1 MKKVL
6 TAIVTFVFS
15 LCLICAT
22 LATASAASVKKVTG
36 FKASAKPTEI
46 TLTWKK
52 TSGAKGYEVQQKSG
66 KKWKTVA
73 TIKKQKTTS
82 YTVKKLKN
90 GKTYQFRIR
99 AVNGKKKGSYVT
111 VKAKTGVQKITS
123 VKATSTG
130 LTSAKLTWEK
140 ANVTGYEIQKKDG
153 KKWKTV
159 KKIKKAKTTSLS
171 VSKLSAGAKTTFR
184 IRGYVSGS
192 AKTFYGS
199 YTTVSVTTAVAPMK
213 SVSVKSVTDSTATIG
228 WAKVSGA
235 TGYEVQQYVSGK
247 WVAAHSKT
255 LSSKTTSLTVK
266 KLAALTTHKFRVRAV
281 QKSGKKNYYNS
292 WVTVNAKTK
301 IGKAG
306 TVKYSSL
313 KPTSV
318 KLTWSAAGGAAGYRV
333 LNNGSKIADVKTNS
347 ATLTI
352 KAGTAYKISVVPYNG
367 STTGTATSAISF
379 TSPCAKVTGVKAS
392 AVAENS
398 LTFSWSKPTGAASY
412 QVQYA
417 KNGGSWSS
425 PVSVTGTSY
434 QIKDLA
440 ANTKYNFRV
449 RAVNKNGSTT
459 QYGDYSATASA
470 TTKGVA
476 SNAKDTLSWSS
487 VSGASTYT
495 VQTFNT
501 ETLAW
506 ETVASKL
513 TATSYKNTAISADA
527 TKLYRVVAYDKNGKA
542 VYTSKGATANISGVS
557 FSVSDNALSVTWDK
571 YEGATAY
578 ALKIKSVGMADD
590 GATVVKAAASARSV
604 KSHILAPGLT
614 YNLTLTATKSGK
626 ETEVAS
632 FAVKTSALTT
642 GTSDKEVNA
651 QLLYLVEAINRT
663 KYDEMSKS
671 VTVRNTPYNRT
682 EVKYVDFGIQGAT
695 SGLKEGAVNTLLNLL
710 FESPEKKYS
719 GCKVENG
726 FITCSSPEAIDGLFA
741 TKDAEGNVTDS
752 MALQETGGKLK
763 IYYFL
768 NGVNTN
774 GYKLNEVIQPLE
786 TASNLAYLYNSNNAS
801 AWKNGVKDVKATL
814 LEDGS
819 YEIKATLKTETTPN
833 YHDGFIAG
841 ASVTNM
847 GDMGLGDAGK
857 AKLDSKV
864 GETTIEAV
872 IDGNCLLTSYKIYSP
887 YKYDM
892 KVEVALASDELTMAD
907 EDDTS
912 SALSAVMKLFE
923 DIVIEMN
930 TKVEG
935 YQQCDYTITR
945 VFPQS

>member
-6 TAIVTFVFS
+6 TAIVTFIFS

-22 LATASAASVKKVTG
+22 LATATAASVKKVTG
-36 FKASAKPTEI
+36 FAASAKPTEI

-99 AVNGKKKGSYVT
+99 AVNGKKKGAYVT

-130 LTSAKLTWEK
+130 LTTAKLTWAK
-140 ANVTGYEIQKKDG
+140 ANVTGYEVQKKDG

-192 AKTFYGS
+192 AKTFYGA
-199 YTTVSVTTAVAPMK
+199 YTTVTVTTAVAPMK
-213 SVSVKSVTDSTATIG
+213 SVSVKSVTDSSATIG

-301 IGKAG
+301 IGKASNL
-306 TVKYSSL
+306 KYSNL
-313 KPTSV
+313 KATSV

-352 KAGTAYKISVVPYNG
+352 KAGTAYKLSVVPYNG
-367 STTGTATSAISF
+367 STAGTATSAVSF

-392 AVAENS
+392 AVTETS
-398 LTFSWSKPTGAASY
+398 LTFSWSKTAGAASY
-412 QVQYA
+412 QLQYA

-425 PVSVTGTSY
+425 AVSVTGTSY
-434 QIKDLA
+434 QIKDIA

-449 RAVNKNGSTT
+449 RAVNKNSSTT
-459 QYGDYSATASA
+459 QYGDYSATVSA

-476 SNAKDTLSWSS
+476 FTAKDTLSWSS

-495 VQTFNT
+495 VQTFNA

-506 ETVASKL
+506 EKVADKL
-513 TATSYKNTAISADA
+513 TAATCKVSGDA
-527 TKLYRVVAYDKNGKA
+527 TKLYRVVAYDKSGKA
-542 VYTSKGATANISGVS
+542 VYTSNAASAGISGVS
-557 FSVSDNALSVTWDK
+557 FSVNGDNALSVTWDK

-578 ALKIKSVGMADD
+578 ALKIKSEGMTDA
-590 GATVVKAAASARSV
+590 GASVVKAAASARSV
-604 KSHILAPGLT
+604 KGHILAPGLT
-614 YNLTLTATKSGK
+614 YNVILTVTKSGK

-651 QLLYLVEAINRT
+651 QLLYLVEAINRS
-663 KYDEMSKS
+663 KYDGNE
-671 VTVRNTPYNRT
+671 VVYLRQQAYNRT
-682 EVKYVDFGIQGAT
+682 NVTYVDFGIQGAT

-710 FESPEKKYS
+710 FESPEGKYN

-726 FITCSSPEAIDGLFA
+726 FISCSTPEAIDGLFA
-741 TKDAEGNVTDS
+741 TKDAEGNVTES
-752 MALQETGGKLK
+752 MALQESTSKRTV
-763 IYYFL
+763 YFT
-768 NGVNTN
+768 NGVGTSGNKT
-774 GYKLNEVIQPLE
+774 YKLEEFIQPSE
-786 TASNLAYLYNSNNAS
+786 TGLAYLYNSNNAS
-801 AWKNGVKDVKATL
+801 AWKNGVKDVKVERL
-814 LEDGS
+814 DDGS
-819 YEIKATLKTETTPN
+819 LKINATLKTETSPN
-833 YHDGFIAG
+833 YHDGFVAG
-841 ASVTNM
+841 ASMENM
-847 GDMGLGDAGK
+847 ADIGLGDAGK

-872 IDGNCLLTSYKIYSP
+872 INGNCLLTSYKINSP
-887 YKYDM
+887 YAYDM
-892 KVEVALASDELTMAD
+892 KVEVALSSDELTMAD
-907 EDDTS
+907 ENDTS
-912 SALSAVMKLFE
+912 SALSAVMKLFD

-930 TKVEG
+930 TRVSGVQE
-935 YQQCDYTITR
+935 YDYTFITR
-945 VFPQS
+945 GN